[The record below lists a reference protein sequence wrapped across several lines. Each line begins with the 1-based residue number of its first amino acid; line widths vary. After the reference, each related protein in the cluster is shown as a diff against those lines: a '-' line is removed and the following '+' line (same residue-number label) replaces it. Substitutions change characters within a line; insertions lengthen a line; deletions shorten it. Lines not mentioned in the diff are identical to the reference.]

1 LIQKK
6 KEGLLYRLFNANRGD
21 RPDAKDEDTTPTV
34 ARYFKLLGRRFWKLI
49 SLNLL
54 MLPIIL
60 PVLIA
65 AYIYLGFDK
74 IPVANSPIFSTLY
87 GANFI
92 EQSPAVTQLL
102 DLFGAQLNIP
112 AASGAI
118 TYILI
123 GICVLFLLVTFGWQN
138 VGATYILRSMV
149 RGEPVFLFSDY
160 FYAIRRNLK
169 QGLIMGVI
177 DLLAIFLLIF
187 DLFYFSSMP
196 SSFLIDCGF
205 FAICIISILYFFMR
219 FYIYLLMVTFDLSIR
234 KILKNALIFTALG
247 VKRNLMGLIGVVVI
261 TAINIALFPLFM
273 MTPLSFAIPLL
284 LPFLYYLAVTSFT
297 TAYAAYPIIDR
308 YMIEP
313 YRTNADSEDSESTD
327 VEVPDTAEPDVDE
340 SDAKSASADEE

>member
-1 LIQKK
+1 MSQKK
-6 KEGLLYRLFNANRGD
+6 KEGLLYRLFNPNRAD
-21 RPDAKDEDTTPTV
+21 RPDAKEENTAPTF

-54 MLPIIL
+54 MLPIVL
-60 PVLIA
+60 PVLLA
-65 AYIYLGFDK
+65 AYVYLGFDK
-74 IPVANSPIFSTLY
+74 TPIANSPIFSTLY

-92 EQSPAVTQLL
+92 EKSPALTQLL

-112 AASGAI
+112 AVGNVG
-118 TYILI
+118 TYVII
-123 GICVLFLLVTFGWQN
+123 GVCVVFLLITFGWQN
-138 VGATYILRSMV
+138 VGSTYILRSMV

-160 FYAIRRNLK
+160 FYAIRRNLR
-169 QGLIMGVI
+169 QGFVMGLI
-177 DLLAIFLLIF
+177 DLIAIFLLVF
-187 DLFYFSSMP
+187 DIFYFSSMP

-205 FAICIISILYFFMR
+205 FAICIIAILYFFMR
-219 FYIYLLMVTFDLSIR
+219 FYIYLLMVTFDLSIK

-247 VKRNLMGLIGVVVI
+247 VKRNLMGAIGVVVI

-284 LPFLYYLAVTSFT
+284 LPFLYYLAVTAFT

-313 YRTNADSEDSESTD
+313 YRTDADAEDAEEFDEDACDGESM
-327 VEVPDTAEPDVDE
+327 P
-340 SDAKSASADEE
+340 EEQE